1 MSAAAQPVTAA
12 ARPAATP
19 PAATPPAATAL
30 PAATPPHSHCRHRSS
45 TGCPTYHALDA
56 APAASPACRATL
68 ARVTRSHLTERS
80 SCASWATPGRG
91 PRAGS
96 AESPRA
102 APGHAYK
109 GPRRLMARVRTRTA
123 TMDSSE
129 SHRYKNRSE
138 KTRSI
143 ATNFC
148 YTFKGGTRKPENC
161 RSAEHPLLPPQG
173 LNPCGLFCIPQ
184 GVT

>member
-1 MSAAAQPVTAA
+1 MPESSVRCWCLLLLSPSPPPPP
-12 ARPAATP
+12 RPAATQKK
-19 PAATPPAATAL
+19 AATAL

-80 SCASWATPGRG
+80 SCASRATPGRG

-102 APGHAYK
+102 TTPGHAYK

-123 TMDSSE
+123 TRLE
-129 SHRYKNRSE
+129 RLSHRYKKSFRKNA
-138 KTRSI
+138 I
-143 ATNFC
+143 ATYF
-148 YTFKGGTRKPENC
+148 
-161 RSAEHPLLPPQG
+161 LLY
-173 LNPCGLFCIPQ
+173 I
-184 GVT
+184 